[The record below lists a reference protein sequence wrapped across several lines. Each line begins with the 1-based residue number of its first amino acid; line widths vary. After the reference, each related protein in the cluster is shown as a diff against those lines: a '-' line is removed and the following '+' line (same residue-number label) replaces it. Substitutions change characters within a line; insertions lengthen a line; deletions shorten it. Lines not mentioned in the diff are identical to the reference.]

1 MRKSLLFAA
10 LLSLAACQKE
20 GASSSSG
27 GGAAASAGAPQTEDQ
42 KTLYAIG
49 LVEARRL
56 QVFNLSKEELAQV
69 QQGLSDGVTG
79 AKPQVELETY
89 GPKINQLAQARMG
102 AKSETEKKKGQE
114 YVAQHAS
121 DPGAVKT
128 ESGALYI
135 EKQAGTG
142 AQPAASDTV
151 KVHYKGTLIDG
162 TEFDSSYKRGQPAE
176 FPLQAVIKCWT
187 EGVAKMKVGGKAQLV
202 CPSDVAYG
210 DQGRPPTIPGGATL
224 LFDVELVDIT
234 TPKAEPAAA
243 SAAGKGAPKAPATPK
258 PAAKK

>member
-27 GGAAASAGAPQTEDQ
+27 GATASAGAPQTEDQ

-56 QVFNLSKEELAQV
+56 GVFNLTKEELAQV

-102 AKSETEKKKGQE
+102 AKSETEKKKGQD
-114 YVAQHAS
+114 YLAQHAN
-121 DPGAVKT
+121 DQGAQKT

-135 EKQAGTG
+135 EKQAGSG
-142 AQPAASDTV
+142 AQPAVSDTV

-210 DQGRPPTIPGGATL
+210 DQGRPPQIPGGATL

-234 TPKAEPAAA
+234 TPKAEPTG
-243 SAAGKGAPKAPATPK
+243 AAGKPGTKAPAAPKAAPK
-258 PAAKK
+258 PATK

>member
-10 LLSLAACQKE
+10 LLSLVACQKE
-20 GASSSSG
+20 GATGTAG
-27 GGAAASAGAPQTEDQ
+27 GTAASAGAPQTEDQ
-42 KTLYAIG
+42 KTLYALG
-49 LVEARRL
+49 LAEARRL
-56 QVFNLSKEELAQV
+56 QVFNLTKEELAHV

-89 GPKINQLAQARMG
+89 GPKINQLAQTRIG

-114 YVAQHAS
+114 FVATAAAK
-121 DPGAVKT
+121 PGAQKT
-128 ESGALYI
+128 ESGAVYI
-135 EKQAGTG
+135 EQTAGTG
-142 AQPAASDTV
+142 AQPTATDTV
-151 KVHYKGTLIDG
+151 KVHYKGTLTDG

-224 LFDVELVDIT
+224 VFDVELVDIT
-234 TPKAEPAAA
+234 TPKAD
-243 SAAGKGAPKAPATPK
+243 AAGAAKKPAPK
-258 PAAKK
+258 PAPKPATK

>member
-20 GASSSSG
+20 GASG
-27 GGAAASAGAPQTEDQ
+27 TAGGAAASAGAPQTEDQ
-42 KTLYAIG
+42 KTLYALG
-49 LVEARRL
+49 LAEARRL
-56 QVFNLSKEELAQV
+56 QVFSLTKEELAHV

-79 AKPQVELETY
+79 AKAQVELEQY
-89 GPKINQLAQARMG
+89 GPKINQLAQTRIG

-114 YVAQHAS
+114 YLATAAAK
-121 DPGAVKT
+121 PGAQKT
-128 ESGALYI
+128 ESGAVYI
-135 EKQAGTG
+135 EQQAGTG
-142 AQPAASDTV
+142 AQPTASDTV
-151 KVHYKGTLIDG
+151 KVHYKGTLTDG

-224 LFDVELVDIT
+224 VFDVELVDIT
-234 TPKAEPAAA
+234 TPKADA
-243 SAAGKGAPKAPATPK
+243 AAGKKAPAPK
-258 PAAKK
+258 K

>member
-10 LLSLAACQKE
+10 LLGLVACQKE
-20 GASSSSG
+20 GGSASNAG
-27 GGAAASAGAPQTEDQ
+27 GSASAGAPQTEDQ
-42 KTLYAIG
+42 KTLYALG
-49 LVEARRL
+49 LAEARRL
-56 QVFNLSKEELAQV
+56 QVFSLTKEELAQV

-89 GPKINQLAQARMG
+89 GPKINQLAQTRIG

-114 YVAQHAS
+114 YVTKASQEKGAQ
-121 DPGAVKT
+121 KT
-128 ESGALYI
+128 ESGAVYI

-142 AQPAASDTV
+142 AQPAPSDTV

-224 LFDVELVDIT
+224 VFDVELVDIT
-234 TPKAEPAAA
+234 TPKSDA
-243 SAAGKGAPKAPATPK
+243 SATPK
-258 PAAKK
+258 KPAPKPATK